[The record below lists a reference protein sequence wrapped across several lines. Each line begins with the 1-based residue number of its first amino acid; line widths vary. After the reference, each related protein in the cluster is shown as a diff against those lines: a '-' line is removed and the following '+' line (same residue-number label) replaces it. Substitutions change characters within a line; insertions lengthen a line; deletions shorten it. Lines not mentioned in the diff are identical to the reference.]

1 MGDDPITDLARRFQ
15 GGEAEAFGL
24 LVEQLQERLYRV
36 AYRVVGDADGA
47 LDAVQD
53 AFVKIHTHI
62 GSWDQRARFTSWAY
76 RIVTN
81 AAIDGIR
88 RRGRE
93 ARAREARAAEQTA
106 FAEDR
111 TADGL
116 EAEEQQALVTQ
127 VKAAIAELPPGQRAA
142 VVLRHY
148 EGLSLK
154 EIADA
159 RGCALGTV
167 KSTLHQAFRNLR
179 KSLGTEVLQRVGEE
193 AS

>member
-1 MGDDPITDLARRFQ
+1 M
-15 GGEAEAFGL
+15 
-24 LVEQLQERLYRV
+24 
-36 AYRVVGDADGA
+36 
-47 LDAVQD
+47 
-53 AFVKIHTHI
+53 
-62 GSWDQRARFTSWAY
+62 
-76 RIVTN
+76 
-81 AAIDGIR
+81 
-88 RRGRE
+88 
-93 ARAREARAAEQTA
+93 
-106 FAEDR
+106 
-111 TADGL
+111 
-116 EAEEQQALVTQ
+116 TQ